1 MSTDILARGFAALII
16 SLSIAWV
23 VFSRF
28 TDEVRSEDTENKR
41 QRYLP
46 LISGTILPVFILCWT
61 ILEFIFYGAISTAQM
76 TLSICFSIFL
86 HISLYYVILT
96 LLLSFLRKYISA
108 RACAML
114 WLIPNYLYITAQ
126 DHAELPEPL
135 VVIRTSGNWVWILF
149 GIWLAGFVSVLL
161 WKTISH
167 LRFRKRVLTG
177 SSLLSDPIML
187 DLWRQEIK
195 DARIKKPKFQLVI
208 SPNVSSPLT
217 IGLFRRSMKVIL
229 PDRSYS
235 NDELR
240 LIFRHEI
247 IHIGREDSWSKFFL
261 MFCTAMCWFNP
272 LMWVAMRR
280 SADDMELSCDETVLL
295 NADEETRRQYARLL
309 LSAAGDDRGYTTCLS
324 AAASSMHYRLK
335 SVVKPRKCRS
345 GALVVGLTFFLLCM
359 TCGYV
364 ALAYGDT
371 TGEDVLFQ
379 HQDHSQFELSSISLK
394 NDKFNTNYVCKD
406 KAAFNDYLAG
416 LKMDHLTGNY
426 SFSQFDRQFTYI
438 CDTPK
443 GTMVVIL
450 SDHAI
455 KFVPLYGDHKSVS
468 YYLPE
473 GVDWDYLNTIIMAN
487 PAMNIHLN
495 ETGDTYG
502 SDFSAML
509 DKLTVT
515 ANGQE
520 KLLYESGIPEEE
532 HSGIFGYDPHEA
544 EFSFSYKL
552 AGPFTVEIENWDHT
566 SKYTITQD
574 ELKDPFVVPLPAYP
588 AHYRVYADFP
598 GENGAIYKAAFR
610 FEIGDFD
617 SPT

>member
-1 MSTDILARGFAALII
+1 MSTERCFSALIL
-16 SLSIAWV
+16 SLVVAWV
-23 VFSRF
+23 VFSRYNN
-28 TDEVRSEDTENKR
+28 EVDLEDTENKR

-46 LISGTILPVFILCWT
+46 LISGAILPTCILCWA
-61 ILEFIFYGAISTAQM
+61 ILGFIFYGAISTAQM

-86 HISLYYVILT
+86 HISLYYVVLI
-96 LLLSFLRKYISA
+96 LLLPFLRKYIRA

-149 GIWLAGFVSVLL
+149 EIWLTGFVSVLL

-177 SSLLSDPIML
+177 ASLISDQIML
-187 DLWRQEIK
+187 DLWQQEIK
-195 DARIKKPKFQLVI
+195 DARIKKPKFQLVV

-217 IGLFRRSMKVIL
+217 VGLFRRSMKVIL
-229 PDRSYS
+229 PDCSYS
-235 NDELR
+235 KDELR
-240 LIFRHEI
+240 LILRHEI

-272 LMWVAMRR
+272 LMWVAMHR

-295 NADEETRRQYARLL
+295 NADDETRRQYARLL

-324 AAASSMHYRLK
+324 AAAASMRYRLK
-335 SVVKPRKCRS
+335 SIVKPCKRRS
-345 GALVVGLTFFLLCM
+345 GALIVGLTFFLLCM

-364 ALAYGDT
+364 ALAYGET

-394 NDKFNTNYVCKD
+394 DDKFNTDYVCND
-406 KAAFNDYLAG
+406 KAAFNEYLAG
-416 LKMDHLTGNY
+416 LKMNNLTGNY
-426 SFSQFDRQFTYI
+426 SFSQFDRQFIYI
-438 CDTPK
+438 YETPK
-443 GTMVVIL
+443 GTMVVDL
-450 SDHAI
+450 SNHAI
-455 KFVPLYGDHKSVS
+455 KFVPLFGNHKSVI

-473 GVDWDYLNTIIMAN
+473 GVDWDYLNTIITAY
-487 PAMNIHLN
+487 PAMNIHPKG
-495 ETGDTYG
+495 TGDPYG

-509 DKLTVT
+509 DRLTVT
-515 ANGQE
+515 ANGEE

-532 HSGIFGYDPHEA
+532 PSGIFGYDPTEA
-544 EFSFSYKL
+544 EFSFSYEL

-574 ELKDPFVVPLPAYP
+574 ELEDPFVVPLPAYP
-588 AHYRVYADFP
+588 AHYRVYADFR
-598 GENGAIYKAAFR
+598 GENGTIYKAEFR
-610 FEIGDFD
+610 FEIGDIN
-617 SPT
+617 SA